1 MDPRFIPS
9 MRISTCL
16 PETLRRLIPVC
27 ALVAALA
34 ALTPVLGA
42 QMNGVT
48 REQMWTAPTAEDW
61 ARPCLIRWQRTWED
75 AVAVS
80 KQTGKAILICVN
92 MDGEIASE
100 HYAGIRYRQDEIT
113 DLYAPYVT
121 VIASVYRHTPRDH
134 DQEGR
139 RVLCPRFGTVTC
151 GEHIAI
157 EPGLFDQY
165 FEGRRVAPRHI
176 GIELDSEEMYDVYYA
191 FDTDTIFNTL
201 RAGIEGRDVET
212 TEIVHDQPVVT
223 LLDSPDSEDRARVEQ
238 AYIDG
243 DRETRRRLLKH
254 VVAKGG
260 NGPDDLLRL
269 AVFGLDL
276 ELAKLAQQALANSD
290 SVASIDLIIEALRVP
305 MEASERDA
313 LVAALERIGEKS
325 ARAKTLATVY
335 QGLARH
341 SEALDVDGWTRAL
354 EEVSDA
360 DGVEAKDW
368 YALEVQLEAQLQSAS
383 ERPADGATELD
394 LAESALALAV
404 DPQTA
409 VSLAADR
416 KTTSRYARLMFEDV
430 RTHALEAEVLGQSG
444 WRVDAAL
451 AVAAFYLGD
460 AEEAH
465 SRAES
470 AVRSMPGG
478 EQSWNAMAVMA
489 VFADARSRGIAR
501 AVAENATWPPEY
513 LTDVN
518 AAYAVLAKHPLGT
531 AEQVLAHY
539 EFLWSMGAPGPASSV
554 LDDGLSRFPASAVL
568 HDRLRGRLLKES
580 GLDALEGRYVAMLAE
595 PGASPRL
602 EWFAGYASLVV
613 AEFHRRVGQR
623 DEARGAYDRAIGH
636 YESVSL
642 SMPELRDNADHYVAM
657 ALAGR
662 ARLAFERED
671 FEGALDELRAAFARR
686 PGAAASLDGLGVSAV
701 GTAKL
706 MLGRLQTD
714 QGTDLAGR
722 VQAALDGL
730 DPVLLELPAFE
741 REGPNVTPQMGDRR
755 GLRRK
760 S

>member
-1 MDPRFIPS
+1 MQIP
-9 MRISTCL
+9 THL
-16 PETLRRLIPVC
+16 ATRLSRSAHILTTGLC
-27 ALVAALA
+27 AGVLSSALA
-34 ALTPVLGA
+34 AQTA
-42 QMNGVT
+42 GVT
-48 REQMWTAPTAEDW
+48 REQMWPAPTAEDW
-61 ARPCLIRWQRTWED
+61 ARPCLVRWQRTWED

-80 KQTGKAILICVN
+80 KQTNKAILICVN

-100 HYAGIRYRQDEIT
+100 HYAGIRYRQPEIT
-113 DLYAPYVT
+113 ELYAPYVT

-139 RVLCPRFGTVTC
+139 RVICPRFGTVTC

-157 EPGLFDQY
+157 EPGLFDKY

-201 RAGIEGRDVET
+201 REGIEGRDVET
-212 TEIVHDQPVVT
+212 TEIVHDQPVLT
-223 LLDSPDSEDRARVEQ
+223 LLESRDSEDRARVEQ

-243 DRETRRRLLKH
+243 DRETRRRLLMH
-254 VVAKGG
+254 VVTSGRP
-260 NGPDDLLRL
+260 GPDDLLRL
-269 AVFGLDL
+269 AVFGLDV

-290 SVASIDLIIEALRVP
+290 SVESIDLIVEALRVP
-305 MEASERDA
+305 MDGAERAA
-313 LVAALERIGEKS
+313 LVGALERIGDKS

-335 QGLARH
+335 HGLERH
-341 SEALDVDGWTRAL
+341 SEALDVDDWTRAL
-354 EEVSDA
+354 EGLADA
-360 DGVEAKDW
+360 ELVQAKDW
-368 YALEVQLEAQLQSAS
+368 YALELQLETQLQSAA
-383 ERPADGATELD
+383 ERPADGAAELQ

-409 VSLAADR
+409 VSLAADH

-430 RTHALEAEVLGQSG
+430 RSHALAAEELGQAG
-444 WRVDAAL
+444 WRVDGAL

-460 AEEAH
+460 GDEAH
-465 SRAES
+465 LRAAS
-470 AVRSMPGG
+470 AVKLLPGG

-489 VFADARSRGIAR
+489 VFADARSRAIAS
-501 AVAENATWPPEY
+501 AIQEKTTWPPEY

-518 AAYAVLAKHPLGT
+518 AAYAVLAKHPMGT
-531 AEQVLAHY
+531 AGQVLAHY
-539 EFLWSMGAPGPASSV
+539 EFLWSLGAPGPASRV
-554 LDDGLSRFPASAVL
+554 LDEGLARFPGSAVL
-568 HDRLRGRLLKES
+568 HDRLRGRLLKEN
-580 GLDALEGRYVAMLAE
+580 GLDALEARYALMLSE
-595 PGASPRL
+595 TGAASEL

-623 DEARGAYDRAIGH
+623 EEAKGAYDRAIGH
-636 YESVSL
+636 YENAIVSR
-642 SMPELRDNADHYVAM
+642 PEVRENADHYVAM
-657 ALAGR
+657 AYAGR

-671 FEGALDELRAAFARR
+671 YESALGELRAAFERM

-706 MLGRLQTD
+706 MLGRLQLAQD
-714 QGTDLAGR
+714 GDLAGR

-730 DPVLLELPAFE
+730 DPALLELPDFE
-741 REGPNVTPQMGDRR
+741 REGPEVTPQMGGRRRR
-755 GLRRK
+755 GRN